1 VAAIS
6 ASALLLVSG
15 AAFAVETPELVVGP
29 GASFTADEGLQFSD
43 QLVATFVD
51 HQPIA
56 RPQSALSE
64 CQTAAAT
71 KYTTTIAWG
80 DGATS
85 TGVVTCGD
93 GAYGVTGSHVYKDSG
108 TFHIDVTVKD
118 NDDGQ
123 EAKGT
128 DTATATV
135 TDASIRV
142 KADNAHGEPY
152 VAVEGAKVTVFVNYL
167 DNNEAYPTQTVAFDP
182 GITATIDWGDGV
194 KQDVTPTGP
203 TSNCECSGFIVT
215 ASHVYDARSTDY
227 VILVT
232 ATDDGGST
240 GTDELSAKI
249 SDAKLTAG
257 AAKSFVAP
265 GAQASTPV
273 VASFTDAAAAQA
285 AVGDFNATITW
296 GDGTSSAGTLT
307 QTAAGAFDVKGTHT
321 YATAGTKALTIKVD
335 DDEGQTITMTATAT
349 VPALPTTGHPQTPVQ
364 PSLPML
370 PLVAMVLGLAIA
382 GGGLVFR
389 RMRS

>member
-6 ASALLLVSG
+6 ASALLLVSR
-15 AAFAVETPELVVGP
+15 AAFAETPELVVGP
-29 GASFTADEGLQFSD
+29 GASFTADEGLQTGD
-43 QLVATFVD
+43 ELVATFVD
-51 HQPIA
+51 QPPIT
-56 RPQSALSE
+56 RPQSTPSACE
-64 CQTAAAT
+64 TAAAAQ
-71 KYTTTIAWG
+71 YTTTIAWG
-80 DGATS
+80 DGTTS
-85 TGVVTCGD
+85 PGVVICGD
-93 GAYGVTGSHVYKDSG
+93 GAFGVTGSHAYKDSG

-118 NDDGQ
+118 NVDGK
-123 EAKGT
+123 EATGT

-135 TDASIRV
+135 TDATIGVRS
-142 KADNAHGEPY
+142 DNSHDEPY
-152 VAVEGAKVTVFVNYL
+152 VAVEGAKVTVFVNYF
-167 DNNEAYPTQTVAFDP
+167 DNNEAYPTRTVAFDP
-182 GITATIDWGDGV
+182 GITATIDWGDGL

-203 TSNCECSGFIVT
+203 TSSCECSGFIVT